1 MDVEISVSLTAVD
14 RRKGNRASFR
24 IEERGGMLGGPEL
37 TGKLLCRLQEKIREA
52 MKDAAAE
59 FGWEMESVDSTA
71 R

>member
-24 IEERGGMLGGPEL
+24 IEERGGMLGGTEL
-37 TGKLLCRLQEKIREA
+37 TGKVLCRLQEKIREA

-59 FGWEMESVDSTA
+59 FGWDREGVDSAA